1 MNLPENILLAGTV
14 DHTYG
19 LYGVSP
25 ESERIGAFAAPTQ
38 DLHGIYLP
46 DSVVGTGEGVFYEAA
61 AFCRLLTSCESEMM
75 ALLHMHASKMD
86 TLTES
91 GEELLDN
98 RGIFLSADA
107 VRSAFMT
114 EAAECVDFMDV
125 RLGDFSPGSKARTAA
140 QAQHLLRLCWQ
151 GFHLYSTGYYPA
163 IVDEPKRFFAFGQR
177 VAEGN
182 IDEARGVLAQYQQ
195 KFSVTKS
202 ALPDAPDIDS
212 IDRWLRF
219 TRLKFL

>member
-1 MNLPENILLAGTV
+1 MTLPMNILLAGTV
-14 DHTYG
+14 DRTYG
-19 LYGVSP
+19 LYGLGA

-38 DLHGIYLP
+38 DLHVMLP
-46 DSVVGTGEGVFYEAA
+46 PNSVVETEKGIFYEAA
-61 AFCRLLTSCESEMM
+61 YFCRLLTSCDPELLT
-75 ALLHMHASKMD
+75 LLHMHPSKMD
-86 TLTES
+86 VLTES

-98 RGIFLSADA
+98 KGIFLSADS
-107 VRSAFMT
+107 VHSAFMN
-114 EAAECVDFMDV
+114 EAEECIDFMDV
-125 RLGDFSPGSKARTAA
+125 RLGDFSPESKARTAV

-163 IVDEPKRFFAFGQR
+163 IVDEPKRFLAFGHR

-182 IDEARGVLAQYQQ
+182 IDEARSVLGQYQQ
-195 KFSVTKS
+195 KFSTTKS
-202 ALPDAPDIDS
+202 ALPDAPDIGS